1 MVPFAYRGFALPTH
15 ELIIHYKSHEVLKNR
30 LNLARCDTTKNKTF
44 IFMCISNMEKGT
56 YIFLVAVYF
65 TGNLGGIFENERLI
79 TGFLG
84 TTTKMQVAL
93 F

>member
-1 MVPFAYRGFALPTH
+1 MVPFAYWGFALPTH
-15 ELIIHYKSHEVLKNR
+15 ELIIHYISHEVLNNR
-30 LNLARCDTTKNKTF
+30 LNLARCDTTKKKTF

-65 TGNLGGIFENERLI
+65 TGNLGGIFGNEQLI
-79 TGFLG
+79 TGFSG
-84 TTTKMQVAL
+84 TTTKIQVAP